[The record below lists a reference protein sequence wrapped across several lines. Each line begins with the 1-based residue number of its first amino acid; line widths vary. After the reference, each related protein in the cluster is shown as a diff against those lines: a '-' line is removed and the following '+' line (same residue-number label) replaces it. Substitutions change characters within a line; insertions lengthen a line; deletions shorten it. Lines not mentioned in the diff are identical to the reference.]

1 MSEREFV
8 YQMRLKIFQKAD
20 KKEIPIVLL
29 CKKHHM
35 SRKWFY
41 KWQKRRERLGD
52 EGLRSKIREAPKMPN
67 RVPEK
72 TEEQILNFI
81 KEYPTYG
88 PERTEAE
95 LKSAGISVGHT
106 GIYNILKKRGLN
118 TAKARLEWVRKL
130 SGEVVTQDE
139 ITRDK
144 EKAKNNHIE
153 ATYPGQL
160 IGEDTFYIGCLK
172 GIGKIYHQVGCDC
185 FSSFGAAKVYDNKT
199 TKASTDFVENH
210 LVKKFAPVRI
220 ERILTDCGT
229 EYTTWHEEAI
239 PNHEFKKTCKKI
251 GIKHTTTKVK
261 HPWTNG
267 YVERLNKT
275 LLDEFYSVA
284 FRKKRYESIEAL
296 QIDLDNF

>member
-29 CKKHHM
+29 CKKHHV

-72 TEEQILNFI
+72 TEEQISNFI

-106 GIYNILKKRGLN
+106 SIYNILKKRGLN
-118 TAKARLEWVRKL
+118 TAKARLEWVRRVCAIFSVK
-130 SGEVVTQDE
+130 VIR
-139 ITRDK
+139 IT
-144 EKAKNNHIE
+144 
-153 ATYPGQL
+153 
-160 IGEDTFYIGCLK
+160 
-172 GIGKIYHQVGCDC
+172 
-185 FSSFGAAKVYDNKT
+185 
-199 TKASTDFVENH
+199 
-210 LVKKFAPVRI
+210 
-220 ERILTDCGT
+220 
-229 EYTTWHEEAI
+229 
-239 PNHEFKKTCKKI
+239 
-251 GIKHTTTKVK
+251 
-261 HPWTNG
+261 
-267 YVERLNKT
+267 
-275 LLDEFYSVA
+275 
-284 FRKKRYESIEAL
+284 
-296 QIDLDNF
+296 